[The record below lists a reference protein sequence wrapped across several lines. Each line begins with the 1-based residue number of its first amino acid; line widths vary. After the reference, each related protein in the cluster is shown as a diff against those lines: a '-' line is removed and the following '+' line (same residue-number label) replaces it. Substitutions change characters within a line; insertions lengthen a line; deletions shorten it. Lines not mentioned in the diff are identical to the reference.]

1 MQPITVQLGNSDDK
15 LTQVQWAHCV
25 AEAREQIDAHVK
37 QVHFFGFS
45 EPAATWQNAACVAEI
60 PEENIKSLKNALRN
74 VALLMTPFSTLRSV
88 MWPSAFQALPLKANI
103 EWLMLS

>member
-1 MQPITVQLGNSDDK
+1 MQTITVQLGNSDDK

-74 VALLMTPFSTLRSV
+74 VANAWGQDCIAWTEGET
-88 MWPSAFQALPLKANI
+88 
-103 EWLMLS
+103 EMLSGTKVSP